1 MKQPDPN
8 CRRAVSA
15 SRLQKE
21 GSEVPPESD
30 VKHPQWSEKDQAYM
44 KQYIE
49 AHPDNRM
56 AWYLLG
62 KQYERSGEQG
72 KANYCFNQAG
82 EIYKAFENVPLPSE
96 AVEEWVKKREE
107 EEKLRRSRRSL
118 VRLMLFLLLFFIMLG
133 GIPGGQASAPSGP
146 IKSAGERDL
155 PDKRAGKSK
164 TAALTNGESKAAEQA
179 FLVPESDEGAYA
191 AAVKRVIGTPI
202 DGEWKKYLVNIP
214 TDHSWWLWS
223 HSLQAILQA
232 ESSEDMNHIMVTPLR
247 DPKCD
252 CGDERERA
260 SAFVSGWI
268 QESEHRLVA
277 KSALTAMVRRHGT
290 APKEWRQLAKGYP
303 SNVVSG
309 TSTDVARAYGN
320 VYMRYKDGLQGKRP
334 EPKTAKERA
343 LKRVWSEQT
352 DPFREPLRIVVD
364 KKRHRLAVVS
374 GNIIVRNYKVGL
386 GGKRTPEGQFQITEK
401 VVDPNGSSTGDFGSR
416 GMTLSDSLYA
426 IHGTNEPDSIG
437 RDRSL
442 GCIRMLR
449 EDVEELFDMVPI
461 GTEVSIGKELLP
473 EQPIVPDKEK
483 RYRLDLTP
491 KQDNPKKIYR
501 WLD

>member
-1 MKQPDPN
+1 M
-8 CRRAVSA
+8 
-15 SRLQKE
+15 
-21 GSEVPPESD
+21 PPESD
-30 VKHPQWSEKDQAYM
+30 AKHPQWTEKDQAYM

-72 KANYCFNQAG
+72 KANYCYNQAG
-82 EIYKAFENVPLPSE
+82 EIYNAFENVPLPSE
-96 AVEEWVKKREE
+96 TVEEWAKKREE
-107 EEKLRRSRRSL
+107 QEKLRRSRRSL
-118 VRLMLFLLLFFIMLG
+118 VRLILFVLLFFIMIG
-133 GIPGGQASAPSGP
+133 SIPGGQASAPSWP
-146 IKSAGERDL
+146 MKAAGEQD
-155 PDKRAGKSK
+155 PSDKRVGKSK
-164 TAALTNGESKAAEQA
+164 AAAISNDESNEAAQQA
-179 FLVPESDEGAYA
+179 FLVPASDDGAYA
-191 AAVKRVIGTPI
+191 AAVKRVFGTSV

-214 TDHSWWLWS
+214 TYDSWWLWS
-223 HSLQAILQA
+223 HSLHAILQA
-232 ESSEDMNHIMVTPLR
+232 ESSEEMNHIMVTPLQ
-247 DPKCD
+247 DPKCN
-252 CGDERERA
+252 CGEEQEQA
-260 SAFVSGWI
+260 SSFVSGWI
-268 QESEHRLVA
+268 QASEQRLVA

-290 APKEWRQLAKGYP
+290 APNEWGKLAKGYP

-309 TSTDVARAYGN
+309 TSTEVETAYDN
-320 VYMRYKDGLQGKRP
+320 VYKQYKDGVQGKKAD
-334 EPKTAKERA
+334 PKAAKEHA
-343 LKRVWSEQT
+343 LKRVWSDQS

-364 KKRHRLAVVS
+364 KKSHRLAVVS

-386 GGKRTPEGQFQITEK
+386 GGKRTPEGRFQITEK

-426 IHGTNEPDSIG
+426 VHGTNEPDSIG
-437 RDRSL
+437 KDRSL

-461 GTEVSIGKELLP
+461 GTEVSIGTDLLP
-473 EQPIVPDKEK
+473 EQPIVPDTEK